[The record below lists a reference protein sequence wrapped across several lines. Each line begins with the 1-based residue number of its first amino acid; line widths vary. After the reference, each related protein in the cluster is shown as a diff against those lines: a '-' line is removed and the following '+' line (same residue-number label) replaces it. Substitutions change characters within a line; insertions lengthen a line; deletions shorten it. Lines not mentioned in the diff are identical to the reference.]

1 MASTPP
7 PIPFTPSASSP
18 PQQQP
23 TSAPVPVG
31 YPPFAATVAPG
42 ATPGLTPDQL
52 KQIGDARLRSKKI
65 RKGVS
70 VAMFDGWT
78 VGLFGGLTLLFGI
91 FSPVGLILGAGMIAI
106 AYVELRGAKRM
117 RLLDPQSPR
126 MLAWNQ
132 VVLGGLLLA
141 YASYSLWT
149 IYTGRTDMQTEI
161 AKYPEL
167 TDVVGDMDRLSKLIG
182 LLIYGTLMAVA
193 IFGQGGT
200 ALFYLSR
207 KKHIEAYLRETPS
220 WIIDAQRSGML
231 M

>member
-1 MASTPP
+1 MTSTPP
-7 PIPFTPSASSP
+7 PIPFKTPTA
-18 PQQQP
+18 P
-23 TSAPVPVG
+23 TANAPVPVG
-31 YPPFAATVAPG
+31 YPPFAATAAMPTTA
-42 ATPGLTPDQL
+42 ATPGLTPEQL
-52 KQIGDARLRSKKI
+52 KQIADARLRSKKI

-78 VGLFGGLTLLFGI
+78 VGLFGGLTLLFGM
-91 FSPVGLILGAGMIAI
+91 FSPVAWILGVGMIVV

-117 RLLDPQSPR
+117 RLLDPQAPR

-149 IYTGRTDMQTEI
+149 IYTGRTDLQSEI

-167 TDVVGDMDRLSKLIG
+167 TDTLGDMDRLAKLIG
-182 LLIYGTLMAVA
+182 LLVYGTLMAVA

-207 KKHIEAYLRETPS
+207 KKHIEAYLRETPH
-220 WIIDAQRSGML
+220 WIIEAQRSGML

>member
-1 MASTPP
+1 MASNPP
-7 PIPFTPSASSP
+7 PIPFTPPA
-18 PQQQP
+18 P
-23 TSAPVPVG
+23 TSAANAPIPVG
-31 YPPFAATVAPG
+31 YPPFAETAATAQP
-42 ATPGLTPDQL
+42 TPGLSPEQL
-52 KQIGDARLRSKKI
+52 KQIADARLRSKKI

-70 VAMFDGWT
+70 VALFDGWT
-78 VGLFGGLTLLFGI
+78 VGLFGGLTLLGGMI
-91 FSPVGLILGAGMIAI
+91 SFSPVALALGAGMIAV

-132 VVLGGLLLA
+132 VVLGTLLLA

-149 IYTGRTDMQTEI
+149 IYTGRTEMQAEI

-167 TDVVGDMDRLSKLIG
+167 TDVVGDMDRLAKLIG
-182 LLIYGTLMAVA
+182 LLIYGTLMSVA

-207 KKHIEAYLRETPS
+207 RKHIEAYVRETPP
-220 WIIDAQRSGML
+220 WIIEAQRSGLL

>member
-1 MASTPP
+1 MASNPP
-7 PIPFTPSASSP
+7 PIPFTPPAP
-18 PQQQP
+18 APAAH
-23 TSAPVPVG
+23 APVPVG
-31 YPPFAATVAPG
+31 YPPFAATATP
-42 ATPGLTPDQL
+42 AQPTPGLSPEQA
-52 KQIGDARLRSKKI
+52 KQIADARLRSKKI

-78 VGLFGGLTLLFGI
+78 VALFGGLTLLGGMI
-91 FSPVGLILGAGMIAI
+91 SFSLVAIALGAGMIAV

-132 VVLGGLLLA
+132 VVLGTLLLA

-149 IYTGRTDMQTEI
+149 IYTGRTEMQAEI

-167 TDVVGDMDRLSKLIG
+167 TDVVGDMDRLAKLIG
-182 LLIYGTLMAVA
+182 LLIYGTLMSVA

-207 KKHIEAYLRETPS
+207 KKHIEAYVRETPP
-220 WIIDAQRSGML
+220 WIIEAQRSGLL

>member
-1 MASTPP
+1 MTSSPP
-7 PIPFTPSASSP
+7 PIPFAKTTPAAP
-18 PQQQP
+18 GH
-23 TSAPVPVG
+23 APV
-31 YPPFAATVAPG
+31 APAPTPAG
-42 ATPGLTPDQL
+42 ATIPGLTPDQL
-52 KQIGDARLRSKKI
+52 KQIADARLRSKKI

-78 VGLFGGLTLLFGI
+78 VGLFGGLTLLFGM
-91 FSPVGLILGAGMIAI
+91 FSIVGALLGAGMLAV

-117 RLLDPQSPR
+117 RLLDPQAPR
-126 MLAWNQ
+126 LLAWNQ
-132 VVLGGLLLA
+132 VVLGGMLLA

-149 IYTGRTDMQTEI
+149 IYTGRTDLQEQI

-167 TDVVGDMDRLSKLIG
+167 TDVMGDMDRLAKLMG
-182 LLIYGTLMAVA
+182 LLVYGTLMSVA

-220 WIIDAQRSGML
+220 WIVAAQRSGML

>member
-7 PIPFTPSASSP
+7 PIPFAPTTTTPASN
-18 PQQQP
+18 
-23 TSAPVPVG
+23 APVPVG
-31 YPPFAATVAPG
+31 YPPFAAT
-42 ATPGLTPDQL
+42 ATPSATAGLTPDQL
-52 KQIGDARLRSKKI
+52 KQIADARLRSKKI

-70 VAMFDGWT
+70 VAIFDGWT
-78 VGLFGGLTLLFGI
+78 VGLFGGLTLLGGI
-91 FSPVGLILGAGMIAI
+91 FSFSLVALLLGAGMITV

-117 RLLDPQSPR
+117 RLLDPQAPR

-149 IYTGRTDMQTEI
+149 IYTGRTEMQSEI

-167 TDVVGDMDRLSKLIG
+167 TDVVGDMDRLAKLIG

-207 KKHIEAYLRETPS
+207 KKHIEAYLRETPH
-220 WIIDAQRSGML
+220 WIIEAQRSGML